1 MVDFE
6 VTAGTLK
13 VNASKWVISPFIED
27 SEATMGL
34 IVDIL
39 RKVRNVNRII
49 ISNTRDIE
57 YDSAQVKVLT
67 EISDAINKI
76 VNEDRLLGPEK
87 FYPELKELFPNI
99 FKDLT
104 FIVLEVLRKDP
115 ITAYLRLKVIEHMLK
130 KISSERKG
138 SSIILKNVVERMIE
152 IIEKIEIVRRP
163 LDLNIKLR
171 MGDRKIY
178 RLILRPTI
186 RPKFMLTRYYSYL
199 PKDSQVIDSYYV
211 GSTKVE
217 IVKVPGKIRY
227 LYFVT
232 PKEFLLDEE
241 KNILLN
247 EARAQITGYKPT
259 EKEMASEEV
268 MRETFYTM
276 SFNTL
281 KTIAEAK
288 GIKIDT
294 NELKDLASILVRY
307 TTGYGILE
315 ILLAD
320 DKIQDIYINSPIG
333 ETVIFINHSDYE
345 ECETNLIPTI
355 EEAEGW
361 ATRFRLY
368 SGRPLDETNP
378 VLDTEITV
386 PGGRGRVAA
395 ITRTLSPEGLGY
407 AIRRHREKPW
417 TFPLFIKVKA
427 INSLYAGLMSF
438 IIDGARTILVAGG
451 RGSGKTSL
459 LSSMILEIMRK
470 FRIIVLEDTLEI
482 PVSQI
487 RALGYN
493 IERLK
498 SRSVITRVEA
508 EMPAEEALRT
518 ALRLG
523 DSCLFVGEV
532 RSVEAK
538 VLFEAMRVGAL
549 SNVVAGTIHAETAYG
564 VYDRVVHDLGVEPT
578 SFKAIDIINIST
590 MLKSPDGLHRFRRV
604 FEVVE
609 VRKHWKE
616 DPMEEEGFV
625 PLMVYSAK
633 EDTLKPTEVLLEG
646 ESEVLNNIAKR
657 VREWHGSWDLVWE
670 NIILRSNIKQTIVD
684 YATKLNRPEILEA
697 DFVVTCNE
705 MFHLISNEC
714 YREVGS
720 YDSRIIYD
728 RWIYWF
734 KKFLKE
740 KLRLEN
746 L

>member
-1 MVDFE
+1 MVDYE
-6 VTAGTLK
+6 VVGTTLRI
-13 VNASKWVISPFIED
+13 NASRWVISPFIED
-27 SEATMGL
+27 SEAAMGL
-34 IVDIL
+34 VIDIL
-39 RKVRNVNRII
+39 RNVKNVNRIV
-49 ISNTRDIE
+49 ISNSRDIE
-57 YDSAQVKVLT
+57 YDFPQVKMLI
-67 EISDAINKI
+67 EISDIITKI

-87 FYPELKELFPNI
+87 FYPELQQLFPSI
-99 FKDLT
+99 FKELT
-104 FIVLEVLRKDP
+104 FIVLEILRKDP
-115 ITAYLRLKVIEHMLK
+115 VMAYLKLKAIEHALEK
-130 KISSERKG
+130 LSLEKRGALIL
-138 SSIILKNVVERMIE
+138 LKNVVKPMISILE
-152 IIEKIEIVRRP
+152 NGTIIRKL
-163 LDLNIKLR
+163 LDMNVKLR
-171 MGDRKIY
+171 IGDRMVY
-178 RLILRPTI
+178 RLIFRPTI

-199 PKDSQVIDSYYV
+199 PKGSKIIDSYYV
-211 GSTKVE
+211 GSTKIE
-217 IVKVPGKIRY
+217 IVKVPEKIRY

-241 KNILLN
+241 KNNLLN
-247 EARAQITGYKPT
+247 EARSQLITYKPT
-259 EKEMASEEV
+259 EKEIASEEIA
-268 MRETFYTM
+268 RETFYNM
-276 SFNTL
+276 SVRII
-281 KTIAEAK
+281 KSIADSR
-288 GIKIDT
+288 GIKLDT
-294 NELKDLASILVRY
+294 NEIKELANILVRY
-307 TTGYGILE
+307 TAGYGILE

-320 DKIQDIYINSPIG
+320 EKVQDIYINSPIG
-333 ETVIFINHSDYE
+333 ETFVFINHADYE
-345 ECETNLIPTI
+345 ECETNLIPTL

-368 SGRPLDETNP
+368 SGRPLDEANP

-427 INSLYAGLMSF
+427 INPLYAGLMSF

-451 RGSGKTSL
+451 RGSGKTSI

-498 SRSVITRVEA
+498 SRSVITKVEA

-578 SFKAIDIINIST
+578 SFKAIDIINMCA

-604 FEVVE
+604 IEVVE

-633 EDTLKPTEVLLEG
+633 EDNLKPTDVLLEG

-657 VREWHGSWDLVWE
+657 VREWHGNWELVWE
-670 NIILRSNIKQTIVD
+670 NILLRSKIKETILD
-684 YATKLNRPEILEA
+684 FAIKLNKPEILEA
-697 DFVVTCNE
+697 DVTVLCNE
-705 MFHLISNEC
+705 TFHLISNDVLN
-714 YREVGS
+714 EVGA
-720 YDSRIIYD
+720 YDSRMIYD

-740 KLRLEN
+740 KFRL
-746 L
+746 